1 MSPVKRRGWPGTAEC
16 ASGVRWCAVVLGG
29 GGDVSVS
36 SVCEALHQAG
46 WEVSSVVGGG
56 HL

>member
-16 ASGVRWCAVVLGG
+16 ASGVRWCAAVLGG
-29 GGDVSVS
+29 GGAVSVS